1 MRKVYQ
7 SYAEI
12 PVTVRE
18 YILTVADKKTI
29 MDIPLEEIN
38 SFLEGMDEFYANQK
52 EELIDDSILHLR

>member
-52 EELIDDSILHLR
+52 EELTDDSILHLR